1 MSWRQKRDECDDV
14 TDGYMV
20 LRRIGETDLSNDG
33 SDDNSFKSNKMR
45 DVEGS
50 VGTKW
55 VKFKLS
61 VRIEVETTGEIPEVL
76 NSA

>member
-1 MSWRQKRDECDDV
+1 MDSGDV

-20 LRRIGETDLSNDG
+20 LRRIVETNLSGDD
-33 SDDNSFKSNKMR
+33 SDDNSFKINEMR
-45 DVEGS
+45 DGDVEGS

-55 VKFKLS
+55 VKSKLS

>member
-1 MSWRQKRDECDDV
+1 MDSGDV

-20 LRRIGETDLSNDG
+20 LRGIGETNLSGDD
-33 SDDNSFKSNKMR
+33 SDDNSFKSNEMR
-45 DVEGS
+45 DRDVQGS

-55 VKFKLS
+55 VKSKLS
-61 VRIEVETTGEIPEVL
+61 VRIEVETTGEIQEVL